1 VRPTSEPSW
10 VSEHSPGLDDAQRCR
25 DAIMIAMRPTHNWIW
40 ALGVLVVWVA
50 IFFAFLLISISRP

>member
-1 VRPTSEPSW
+1 
-10 VSEHSPGLDDAQRCR
+10 
-25 DAIMIAMRPTHNWIW
+25 MIAMRPAHNWIW